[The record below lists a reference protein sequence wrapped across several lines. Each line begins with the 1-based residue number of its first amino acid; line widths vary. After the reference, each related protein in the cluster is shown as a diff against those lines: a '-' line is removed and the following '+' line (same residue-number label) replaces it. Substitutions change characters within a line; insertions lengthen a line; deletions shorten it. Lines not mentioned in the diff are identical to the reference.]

1 MLHRQPERLD
11 IHLDSLDRVTQYL
24 RELVEELLTLSRFE
38 RGTIALDKD
47 RYKLQDIIYEAIE
60 EHQPFASEQEVT
72 INLDLPEEDIFAIVD
87 HKRINQMIGNLLL
100 NGINYSEKNNTVTV
114 TMSTEEDRMG
124 NKNAIIHVID
134 EGAGI
139 EAELLPDD
147 IFEPF
152 SRPSGGSRK
161 ETGMGLALVR
171 EIATLHGGHVHA
183 NSILGEGA
191 TFRVSLPLD

>member
-1 MLHRQPERLD
+1 
-11 IHLDSLDRVTQYL
+11 
-24 RELVEELLTLSRFE
+24 
-38 RGTIALDKD
+38 
-47 RYKLQDIIYEAIE
+47 
-60 EHQPFASEQEVT
+60 
-72 INLDLPEEDIFAIVD
+72 
-87 HKRINQMIGNLLL
+87 
-100 NGINYSEKNNTVTV
+100 GINYSEKNNTVTV
-114 TMSTEEDRMG
+114 TMSTEEDRIG

-191 TFRVSLPLD
+191 TFRVSLPLH